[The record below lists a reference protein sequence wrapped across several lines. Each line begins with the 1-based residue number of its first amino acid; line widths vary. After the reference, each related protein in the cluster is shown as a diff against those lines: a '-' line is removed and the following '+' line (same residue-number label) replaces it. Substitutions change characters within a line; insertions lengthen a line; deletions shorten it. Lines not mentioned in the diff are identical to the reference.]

1 MSERTGLTADAFRG
15 ELRSFLDTSWNP
27 NLSLREW
34 RERLVD
40 AGWACPTWPVEW
52 YGRGLS
58 GSEAAVVARELAA
71 VGAPGPPAGAGI
83 GLAAPTILEHGSDD
97 VKRRFLRPMAT
108 GAHRWCQLFSEPG
121 YGSDLA
127 GLVTRADRD
136 GDEWVVNGQK
146 LWNTSANHAEYGL
159 LVARTD
165 WDAPKHR
172 GLTYFAIDMRQPGV
186 EVRPVRQMN
195 GHASFNEV
203 FLTDARVPDSDI
215 IGAPGEGWRVAL
227 TTLAHERRLDRRP
240 APTRLD
246 PGAGRAMVEAQAES
260 DELMAPYVW
269 YPQRAGRAELAARLA
284 ATLGRDRDPLVRQA
298 LARLESIV
306 RTAEWT
312 SRRAQAA
319 RVLGRPPGAE
329 GSLGKLHGSLIAKA
343 SADVHALIAGAH
355 AMLDGPTSLLDGV
368 IAEVLVS
375 VPAVSIAG
383 GTDEIQRNIIGERI
397 LGLPKEPQVD
407 RDVPYR
413 DVRRNQPESR
423 R

>member
-1 MSERTGLTADAFRG
+1 VSATTAEGDVRH
-15 ELRSFLDTSWNP
+15 ELRAFLAESWDP
-27 NLSLREW
+27 DLALADW

-40 AGWACPTWPVEW
+40 SGWACPDWPVEW
-52 YGRGLS
+52 YGRGLAPAT
-58 GSEAAVVARELAA
+58 AAIVVAELAA
-71 VGAPGPPAGAGI
+71 AGIPGPPPGVGV

-97 VKRRFLRPMAT
+97 MKRRLLRPIALGT
-108 GAHRWCQLFSEPG
+108 ERWCQLFSEPG

-146 LWNTSANHAEYGL
+146 LWNTSANHAEHGL
-159 LVARTD
+159 LLARTD
-165 WDAPKHR
+165 WDVPKHR
-172 GLTYFAIDMRQPGV
+172 GITCFAIDMRQPGV

-203 FLTDARVPDSDI
+203 FLTEVRVSSADV

-240 APTRLD
+240 PRQAPD
-246 PGAGRAMVEAQAES
+246 PAAGRAVREAHAEA
-260 DELMAPYVW
+260 DELLAPYTW
-269 YPQRAGRAELAARLA
+269 YPQRAGRAELARPLA
-284 ATLGRDRDPLVRQA
+284 QALGRDHDPVVRQA

-312 SRRAQAA
+312 SRRARAA

-329 GSLGKLHGSLIAKA
+329 GSLGKLHGSVIAKA
-343 SADVHALIAGAH
+343 SAEVHALIAGAQ
-355 AMLDGPTSLLDGV
+355 AMLDGPQSLLGGV

-383 GTDEIQRNIIGERI
+383 GTDEIQRNIVGERI
-397 LGLPKEPQVD
+397 LGLPKEPQAD
-407 RDVPYR
+407 RDLPYR
-413 DVRRNQPESR
+413 DVRRNPG
-423 R
+423 

>member
-1 MSERTGLTADAFRG
+1 MSEHAADDVRRQV
-15 ELRSFLDTSWNP
+15 RSFLELQWDPELT
-27 NLSLREW
+27 LREW

-52 YGRGLS
+52 HGRGLS
-58 GSEAAVVARELAA
+58 AADAPVVASELAR
-71 VGAPGPPAGAGI
+71 VGAPGTPAGAGI

-97 VKRRFLRPMAT
+97 VRRRFLRPIAI
-108 GAHRWCQLFSEPG
+108 GSDRWCQLFSEPG

-165 WDAPKHR
+165 WDVPKHR

-203 FLTDARVPDSDI
+203 FLTGARVPADDV

-240 APTRLD
+240 ARIPLD
-246 PGAGRAMVEAQAES
+246 PGAGRAMTEAQAEN

-269 YPQRAGRAELAARLA
+269 YPQRAGRAELAVGLA
-284 ATLGRDRDPLVRQA
+284 ALLGRNRDPIVRQS

-343 SADVHALIAGAH
+343 AADVHALIAGAH
-355 AMLDGPTSLLDGV
+355 AMLDGRTSLLDGV

-407 RDVPYR
+407 RDIAYR
-413 DVRRNQPESR
+413 DVRRNAGGAESR

>member
-1 MSERTGLTADAFRG
+1 MTESRRLTAEEIG
-15 ELRSFLDTSWNP
+15 SEVRSFLDSHWDP
-27 NLSLREW
+27 GLSLAAW
-34 RERLVD
+34 RELLVD
-40 AGWACPTWPVEW
+40 GGWACPTWPVDW

-58 GSEAAVVARELAA
+58 AAEASIVSRALAA
-71 VGAPGPPAGAGI
+71 VGAPGPPAGVGT
-83 GLAAPTILEHGSDD
+83 GLAAPTILEHGSDQL
-97 VKRRFLRPMAT
+97 KRRLLRPIAT
-108 GAHRWCQLFSEPG
+108 GRHRWCQLFSEPG

-127 GLVTRADRD
+127 GVVTRADRD
-136 GDEWVVNGQK
+136 GDEWVVSGQK
-146 LWNTSANHAEYGL
+146 LWNTSAHHAEYGL

-172 GLTYFAIDMRQPGV
+172 GLTCFAIDMRQPGV

-203 FLTDARVPDSDI
+203 FLSDARVPATDVV
-215 IGAPGEGWRVAL
+215 GAPGEGWRVAL

-240 APTRLD
+240 ARIPPEPD
-246 PGAGRAMVEAQAES
+246 AGRAMVEAQIES
-260 DELMAPYVW
+260 DELMAPYAW
-269 YPQRAGRAELAARLA
+269 YPQRAGRAELAAGLA
-284 ATLGRDRDPLVRQA
+284 ATLGRDRDPIVRQS
-298 LARLESIV
+298 LARLESVV

-319 RVLGRPPGAE
+319 HVLGRQPGAE
-329 GSLGKLHGSLIAKA
+329 GSLGKLHGSLIAKM
-343 SADVHALIAGAH
+343 SADVHALLAGAQ
-355 AMLDGPTSLLDGV
+355 AMLDGPASLLDGV

-407 RDVPYR
+407 RDLPYR
-413 DVRRNQPESR
+413 EVRRNPS
-423 R
+423 